1 MLSPAE
7 QVFRVALSH
16 FVEIGARRF
25 QHLQAHFGSAAAIW
39 QASERDLANTPQFSA
54 KLAQKLV
61 SFRQKNPAEQIYEA
75 TLKQGLQLRFLEDPE
90 YPALLKNIY
99 DPPHTLY
106 WRGQAATWKQLQSAV
121 AVIGTR
127 HPSQYGARVTRE
139 LSQFLAQHQIP
150 VISGMALGID
160 AIAHQSCLQAG
171 GLTLAVLGS
180 GLLRPGPPSNRRLFD
195 QIAEQGL
202 VISEFPPEYPAQPWT
217 FPVRNR
223 IVSGLAQVVIVVEAG
238 LKSGTLITVDCA
250 NEQGRDVFAVPGSI
264 FSSQSAGTHALIQQ
278 GAQLLSEPAQLLDLV
293 QGHPPS
299 ESPAASPALPPI
311 DLTNA
316 EKQVYLVLSDDP
328 IHVDQISVQSEQ
340 NARDVLGILT
350 LLELKGL
357 AEPLPGK
364 LYKRKP

>member
-1 MLSPAE
+1 MLSATE
-7 QVFRVALSH
+7 QIYRVGLSH

-25 QHLQAHFGSAAAIW
+25 QNLQAVFGSAEAIW
-39 QASERDLANTPQFSA
+39 RASEQALSQTPQFSA
-54 KLAQKLV
+54 KLAQKFIA
-61 SFRQKNPAEQIYEA
+61 FRQNNSPEQLYHSA
-75 TLKQGLQLRFLEDPE
+75 LKQGLKLRFLEEPE
-90 YPALLKNIY
+90 YPALLKSIY

-106 WRGQAATWKQLQSAV
+106 WRGQESAWQQLETAV

-127 HPSQYGARVTRE
+127 YPSQYGARVTRE
-139 LSQFLAQHQIP
+139 LGLFLAQHQIP

-160 AIAHQSCLQAG
+160 AIAHQSSLQAG

-180 GLLRPGPPSNRRLFD
+180 GLLRPGPASNNRLFE

-202 VISEFPPEYPAQPWT
+202 VISEFPPEYPAQAWT

-250 NEQGRDVFAVPGSI
+250 NEQGRDVLAVPGSI

-278 GAQLLSEPAQLLDLV
+278 GAQLLAEPAQLLDLV
-293 QGHPPS
+293 QGLVPT
-299 ESPAASPALPPI
+299 ESLSSQPVLPPI

-328 IHVDQISVQSEQ
+328 VHVDQISVLSDQ